1 MLTVSLVHPSKV
13 RIGWPTRIILT
24 LPAVSML
31 VLALGPDTLWRDT
44 VAPEDI
50 SDVNLAWLLGM
61 LLITGIYFLS
71 LPFLLYALGR
81 LIGVGLFD
89 LPRRE
94 QVVCV
99 VLVAAITV
107 LGTVAGTNHSRL
119 VTCENFE
126 RAGDYQPPD
135 CTR

>member
-31 VLALGPDTLWRDT
+31 VPALGPDTLWRDT

-81 LIGVGLFD
+81 LIGVGIFD

-94 QVVCV
+94 QVVCG

-107 LGTVAGTNHSRL
+107 LGVVAGTNHSRL
-119 VTCENFE
+119 VTCDNFE